1 MQAKIEHN
9 NYIQCFKLAFKAGT
23 DLVHQRLYGDN
34 PPSEFCSVDAIVLHL
49 N

>member
-1 MQAKIEHN
+1 MQAKIDRD
-9 NYIQCFKLAFKAGT
+9 NYNLRFKRAFKAGT
-23 DLVHQRLYGDN
+23 DLVQRLYGDN